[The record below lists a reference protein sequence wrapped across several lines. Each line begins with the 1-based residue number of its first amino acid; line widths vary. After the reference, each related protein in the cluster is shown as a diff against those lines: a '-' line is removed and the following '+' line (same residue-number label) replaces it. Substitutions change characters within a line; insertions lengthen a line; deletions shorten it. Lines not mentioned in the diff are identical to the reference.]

1 MSPLCRGRKAVGQ
14 MDDPA
19 GIVVGSGIAVGD
31 CAGSRVNEYGLAFGY
46 GAGGRRVEL
55 PAERDGSAGSLS
67 VSPQPREGRRIA
79 PVTVRSTKPMR
90 AVPVLPAALKAA
102 AVPVPVTA
110 EVKAKAPAV
119 SVPSEM

>member
-1 MSPLCRGRKAVGQ
+1 

-46 GAGGRRVEL
+46 GAGGRCVEL
-55 PAERDGSAGSLS
+55 PVERDGSAGSLS
-67 VSPQPREGRRIA
+67 VSTLSLVERREDCAGYG
-79 PVTVRSTKPMR
+79 
-90 AVPVLPAALKAA
+90 ALNKADKSGSGLA
-102 AVPVPVTA
+102 CGLEGGGSACSGLA

>member
-1 MSPLCRGRKAVGQ
+1 

-31 CAGSRVNEYGLAFGY
+31 CAGSRINEYGLAFGY

-55 PAERDGSAGSLS
+55 PVERDGSAGSLS
-67 VSPQPREGRRIA
+67 VSPLGLVERERIA
-79 PVTVRSTKPMR
+79 PVTVRSTKPIR